1 MRKLT
6 GIISYLNRLVHRCH
20 GIIAIALLA
29 LMFGLGFNAMVH
41 NSAVVDEVAHIPAAY
56 SYLHFGDYRLNP
68 EHPPLIKDLAGF
80 PLQFMHLNF
89 PHGPKDPWTTEAN
102 AEWDTGW
109 QFLYASGNN
118 VGAILFWARLPILIL
133 ATAFGGW
140 FYLWAR
146 RRFGTGVAL
155 LSLFFY
161 TLSPNIIANSNLV
174 TTDLGAAIFM
184 FVGLITFVRYVERP
198 NRANL
203 LLLAVALAV
212 AQLTKFSS
220 VLLYPFLFIV
230 TLLLVYGWT
239 HHKTRKERFRIYTGG
254 LILAS
259 LIGLVLIWIAYIP
272 ETINMPAAVQQRL
285 IAYSLPVSIGRVA
298 GQVLGSLSPI
308 AVLKPLVQYLLG
320 VIMVF
325 DRVAGGNTTFFIGQV
340 TNESFRGYFPV
351 IFTLKTQL
359 SFLILGLV
367 SVILLLV
374 RLFKRRPLALWQRA
388 VSFSQSHLIE
398 TIMALF
404 ITFYFSA
411 AVLGNLDLG
420 LRHILPIYLPLF
432 VLVALAVVRFGR
444 RLKRP
449 AAKVWFTTVMVL
461 LLGWYGAATLWVSPS
476 FLAYFNELIGGPANG
491 NIYFS
496 DSSIDWGQDLIRFK
510 TYLQQHHI
518 NKAAL
523 DYFGGAVPS
532 YYFPAGSNPQ
542 IVIWHA
548 QNAPYTGQYIAVS
561 ETYLDNDLYYS
572 KLDDYRGY
580 TYLRSRKPIAKIGYS
595 IYLYKLY

>member
-6 GIISYLNRLVHRCH
+6 GITSYLNRLVHRCH

-29 LMFGLGFNAMVH
+29 TMFSLGFYAMVG
-41 NSAVVDEVAHIPAAY
+41 NTAVVDEVAHIPAGY

-68 EHPPLIKDLAGF
+68 EHPPLIKDLAGL

-89 PHGPKDPWTTEAN
+89 PSGPKSAWTTEAN

-118 VGAILFWARLPILIL
+118 AGAILFWARLPILIL
-133 ATAFGGW
+133 AVAFGGW
-140 FYLWAR
+140 FYCWAR
-146 RRFGTGVAL
+146 RRFGIGAAL
-155 LSLFFY
+155 LGLFFY

-174 TTDLGAAIFM
+174 TTDLGAAIFI
-184 FVGLITFVRYVERP
+184 FVGLVTFVRYVERP
-198 NRANL
+198 GRTNL
-203 LLLAVALAV
+203 VLLAVALAV

-220 VLLYPFLFIV
+220 VLLYPFLLIV
-230 TLLLVYGWT
+230 SLFVALSWA
-239 HHKTRKERFRIYTGG
+239 HPSTRKERLKLYTGG
-254 LILAS
+254 LVVASIIS
-259 LIGLVLIWIAYIP
+259 LIIVWIAYIP

-285 IAYSLPVSIGRVA
+285 IAYSLPVSFGRVV
-298 GQVLGSLSPI
+298 GQMLSSLSPI
-308 AVLKPLVQYLLG
+308 PIFKPLVQYLLG

-325 DRVAGGNTTFFIGQV
+325 DRVAGGNTTFFIGKV

-359 SFLILGLV
+359 SFLILGLAAIV
-367 SVILLLV
+367 AAVI
-374 RLFKRRPLALWQRA
+374 RLIKRKPLALWHRA
-388 VSFSQSHLIE
+388 VSYSQRHFTE
-398 TIMALF
+398 TVLALF
-404 ITFYFSA
+404 VLFYFSA

-432 VLVALAVVRFGR
+432 VLMALAIVRFSW
-444 RLKRP
+444 RLVHKQSRI
-449 AAKVWFTTVMVL
+449 WFHTLIFIM
-461 LLGWYGAATLWVSPS
+461 LGWYAGATLWIAPS

-496 DSSIDWGQDLIRFK
+496 DSSIDWGQDLGRLKI
-510 TYLQQHHI
+510 YLQQHHI
-518 NKAAL
+518 QKFAL

-532 YYFPAGSNPQ
+532 YYFPDGSDPQ
-542 IVIWHA
+542 MISWHA
-548 QNAPYTGQYIAVS
+548 QSAPYSGQYIAVS

-572 KLDDYRGY
+572 AIGNYPGY
-580 TYLRSRKPIAKIGYS
+580 GYLRDRQPIAKIGYS